1 MFSSAL
7 KAFVVEY
14 SVNENAT
21 LIRTLENVIRNNLH
35 NVRNAQ
41 SKDYLPVG
49 LFSSREEADR
59 FVEQLIP
66 IMSTEA
72 QSQFRGINWRRIG
85 DCLDE
90 AFDQALTRS
99 ESETSES

>member
-1 MFSSAL
+1 MFSIAL

-59 FVEQLIP
+59 FREQLIL
-66 IMSTEA
+66 ITSTEA
-72 QSQFRGINWRRIG
+72 QSEFRGINWRSIA

-90 AFDQALTRS
+90 AFDQALTRPDSDAS
-99 ESETSES
+99 ES